1 MRLHVAKLYNMKR
14 LIHFNYV
21 ETLQSLYL
29 SQAQCERDVTQNVSH
44 VVSRNTC

>member
-1 MRLHVAKLYNMKR
+1 MQLHVARLCSMKR
-14 LIHFNYV
+14 PIHFNYV
-21 ETLQSLYL
+21 ETLESLFL